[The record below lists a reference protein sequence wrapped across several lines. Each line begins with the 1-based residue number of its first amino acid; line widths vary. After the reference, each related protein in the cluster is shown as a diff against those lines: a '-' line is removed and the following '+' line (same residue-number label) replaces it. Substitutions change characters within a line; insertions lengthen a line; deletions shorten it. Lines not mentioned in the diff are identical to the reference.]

1 MTWFHL
7 SIKNGDVVSCT
18 DDSNFGEGRC
28 SEAMC
33 KHFINVYTDLT
44 LAEARE
50 YKGPIVD
57 DNGDHLHSHS
67 YRVDL
72 TKVVPVEEQHKIE
85 DRDAKCCLITEP
97 IDVNLI
103 QPIEVR

>member
-1 MTWFHL
+1 
-7 SIKNGDVVSCT
+7 
-18 DDSNFGEGRC
+18 
-28 SEAMC
+28 MC